1 MSYKTDDKR
10 KVFKGI
16 FMLTMVMRLRILSS
30 SLFSLKGIICWNW
43 KYLHIAGAN
52 VIIVI
57 LQYISFNLL
66 FNGLMAFVSTLHL
79 FRVEFR
85 NLPFSIWESIHFHI
99 RLTSVDH
106 KSSLF
111 SLSVQRQGGN
121 EITIIKII
129 VKLKI
134 CIRVIFTYL
143 ITLVWHTFL
152 VGICTYVCISNDSAA
167 FLALAYKRV

>member
-1 MSYKTDDKR
+1 
-10 KVFKGI
+10 
-16 FMLTMVMRLRILSS
+16 
-30 SLFSLKGIICWNW
+30 
-43 KYLHIAGAN
+43 
-52 VIIVI
+52 
-57 LQYISFNLL
+57 
-66 FNGLMAFVSTLHL
+66 MAFVSTLHL
-79 FRVEFR
+79 FRVEFL

-111 SLSVQRQGGN
+111 SLSLQWQGGN

-143 ITLVWHTFL
+143 ITFVWHTFL
-152 VGICTYVCISNDSAA
+152 VGICMYQMILLH
-167 FLALAYKRV
+167 FLHLHTKGCNFLLCDCGCTCNVAKNYSLMEKKLYNIRKTINKNNAE